1 MTYKYQ
7 VTLFCTTGQYRPVSS
22 IVTVNQDKPEDLS
35 LKDTKER
42 KQIIKQGIT
51 NICIKRNWRSDKIK
65 EYSYLKVK
73 IRKLI

>member
-1 MTYKYQ
+1 MIYKYQ
-7 VTLFCTTGQYRPVSS
+7 VTLFCTTGQYRPVAS
-22 IVTVNQDKPEDLS
+22 IVKVEQNTSEDLS
-35 LKDTKER
+35 LTNTEER

-73 IRKLI
+73 IRRVI